1 MFFSEVSQKF
11 LIKGYV
17 RNVERKND
25 DIKFF
30 SKQIYTNEIFI
41 KILSTFVDISILNVE
56 FFLFK
61 TFRELVSIIIIT
73 AES

>member
-1 MFFSEVSQKF
+1 MFFYEVSQKF